1 MLTPVMLLPLRLLV
15 TVRISLKQKLGLA
28 CLFSLGIIVI
38 VFAFVRLSKV
48 TKATAESQINPTTEA
63 DGPILLS
70 LWSTI
75 EAAVSVIVANL
86 PAFRALLRN
95 RGNTKLSNTQGDPG
109 TGYPTMVGS
118 KGTTSRSAIVS
129 RGVELESLHSF
140 EEELGGKS
148 TARLQDVERSGEG
161 DIVMTRHV
169 TVESRQC
176 LAEDDVETSRVRLGL
191 PRT

>member
-1 MLTPVMLLPLRLLV
+1 MILPLRLLV
-15 TVRISLKQKLGLA
+15 TLQISLKQKLGLA
-28 CLFSLGIIVI
+28 CLFSLGTIVI
-38 VFAFVRLSKV
+38 VFAFIRLSKV

-75 EAAVSVIVANL
+75 EAAVSVIVANI
-86 PAFRALLRN
+86 PAFRSLLKN
-95 RGNTKLSNTQGDPG
+95 RSKTKFSNSQGDRS
-109 TGYPTMVGS
+109 TGYPTMIGS
-118 KGTTSRSAIVS
+118 KGNTSRSAIVS
-129 RGVELESLHSF
+129 RGVELESLHSY
-140 EEELGGKS
+140 EEEPGGKS
-148 TARLQDVERSGEG
+148 KARVHDVERNGEG

-176 LAEDDVETSRVRLGL
+176 LAADDVETSRMKLGL